1 MSIPRFRRSRAR
13 AWLGTTAVGQT
24 LALTALLCA
33 CSIPVGVDAP
43 RPRLQTGAEG
53 RDCVPDFDPAVDY
66 FPDKVE
72 LQEAQGFTVTY
83 HNHYKVVS
91 VHRPWQDA
99 ATQFQYVLVQCG
111 TPVPPGFAD
120 AQVVTVPV
128 RSVVALSTTH
138 LVPLEQLGVLDTLV
152 GVSDFQTI
160 NTPAVIAKIEAQQ
173 LTEVSRNAAINVER
187 ILALDPELV
196 TTFGTGNPERD
207 AHPKLMEA
215 GLPVAINAEYMES
228 TPLGR
233 AEWLK
238 FMALFFNQEASA
250 TAQFSEI
257 AQQYRALA
265 QQVASVTHRPTVFV
279 GFARNGTWHVPGG
292 NSYVARFL
300 ADAGAD
306 YLWSD
311 DSSAG
316 SRPLS
321 FEQVYARAAQATYWL
336 NGDQRWQTQSDVIAA
351 DPRYGDFLAWQL
363 SNLYSPIA
371 RVNEHGGNDYWESGT
386 ANPHWVLADLV
397 NIFHPEQLPDHDW
410 MYYQRLP

>member
-1 MSIPRFRRSRAR
+1 MSIPRIRQYKVGV
-13 AWLGTTAVGQT
+13 WLGAI
-24 LALTALLCA
+24 AALLCA
-33 CSIPVGVDAP
+33 CTVSTVADSPDSLA
-43 RPRLQTGAEG
+43 GAE
-53 RDCVPDFDPAVDY
+53 RPECVQRFDPEVDY
-66 FPDKVE
+66 FPDKVKLE
-72 LQEAQGFTVTY
+72 EAQGFQVTY

-91 VHRPWQDA
+91 VQRPWQDA
-99 ATQFQYVLVQCG
+99 TTQFQYVLVQCG

-160 NTPAVIAKIEAQQ
+160 NTPAVIVKIAAQQ
-173 LTEVSRNAAINVER
+173 LTEVSRNAALNMER

-238 FMALFFNQEASA
+238 FMALFFNQEARA
-250 TAQFSEI
+250 TNQFNGI
-257 AQQYRALA
+257 AQQYRDLA
-265 QQVASVTHRPTVFV
+265 QRVESVTHRPTVFV

-292 NSYVARFL
+292 DSYVAQFL

-311 DSSAG
+311 DPSAG

-336 NGDQRWQTQSDVIAA
+336 NGDQRWLTQADVVAA

-363 SNLYSPIA
+363 GNLYSPIA

-397 NIFHPEQLPDHDW
+397 KIFHPEQLPNHDW
-410 MYYQRLP
+410 VYYQKLP